1 MTKSIRKC
9 CLKPLVNKFNNQTLN
24 VSFIRCDDFYAYSC
38 NQWIKN
44 NPIPDGKSMWGTF
57 GKLEQQNQLVVKN
70 VLERNI
76 SEYLSSAEKKAK
88 MYYESC
94 MDTDEIMEKL
104 GAKPMLSLL
113 KEIGGWN
120 VTNTTFNVTKWT
132 LQKVL
137 QKLHNTYN
145 MVDIIIDFIIEKLW
159 LIAFERIIGW
169 AFWMGCWRR

>member
-1 MTKSIRKC
+1 MNSLIY
-9 CLKPLVNKFNNQTLN
+9 
-24 VSFIRCDDFYAYSC
+24 SRCDDFYAYSC

-76 SEYLSSAEKKAK
+76 SEYKSIAEKKAK
-88 MYYESC
+88 MYYDSC
-94 MDTDEIMEKL
+94 MDPDEIMEKL

-120 VTNTTFNVTKWT
+120 VTNTNFNATKWS

-145 MVDIIIDFIIEKLW
+145 MVNLF
-159 LIAFERIIGW
+159 
-169 AFWMGCWRR
+169 